1 MNLSLENKR
10 VLVLAASKGLG
21 RAIAT
26 AFAHE
31 GSHVVITSRDASA
44 LEDTANTIKQET
56 GNENVYFSSSDIT
69 KEKDLQSLVNETVE
83 KLGGVDILINNSG
96 GPRAGLFEDMT
107 AEDWQQAYELNLLS
121 YVRTTQ
127 AVLPYMKKQQ
137 FGRIV
142 NITSSSIKQALDGM
156 VLSNTFR
163 AGVLGLTKS
172 LATELAGEDILVNT
186 VGPGRIA
193 TDRVA
198 ELDAIAANKQD
209 KQPEDIKRE
218 SEKKIPAGRYGEPEE
233 FAKTVVFL
241 ASGANT
247 YVTGQSLLV
256 DGGLV
261 RSL

>member
-1 MNLSLENKR
+1 MNLSLDNKR

-31 GSHVVITSRDASA
+31 GSHVVITSRDESA
-44 LEDTANTIKQET
+44 LEETANTIKQET
-56 GNENVYFSSSDIT
+56 GNENVHFFSSDIT
-69 KEKDLQSLVNETVE
+69 KEKDLQALVNETVE
-83 KLGGVDILINNSG
+83 TLGGVDILINNSG

-107 AEDWQQAYELNLLS
+107 GEDWQQAYELNLLS

-209 KQPEDIKRE
+209 KEPEDIKKE